1 MIVSGQGGVDGTRG
15 GYGGDLMLNIGE
27 RERIVSRM
35 NFDNGHGPCSHVFL
49 VLNNP
54 VSI

>member
-27 RERIVSRM
+27 QEQIVSRM
-35 NFDNGHGPCSHVFL
+35 NNGHGPYSRIFL